1 MNPFSRKAPSELPA
15 TLRFLEERSGQAI
28 AEPYVLSSVEPAMVL
43 LGPGEFTIE
52 NLALETACSA
62 GTLINRVNGIAAPK
76 FLLGSIALPSVRSQS
91 SKRDHWTNAPAPV
104 ALECQSGSP
113 T

>member
-1 MNPFSRKAPSELPA
+1 LPA

-52 NLALETACSA
+52 NLALENGLLR
-62 GTLINRVNGIAAPK
+62 GTLINRVNGIAALTM
-76 FLLGSIALPSVRSQS
+76 FARINRFAVRQV
-91 SKRDHWTNAPAPV
+91 TV
-104 ALECQSGSP
+104 E
-113 T
+113 